1 MLASIGAA
9 ASRGILVKGG
19 KYLESLSHADVVL
32 IDKTGTITSG
42 QPKITEVL
50 ALAGHSQDEVLALAA
65 SVEHDSEHPLAEAVR
80 QAASERALPL
90 SKAEQFEAVPGLGV
104 RAEVNG
110 VTIAVGNARMMASP
124 VPELVTQE
132 LERQGKTLLLVEL
145 ADKIIGV
152 LAAADTIRPEVPA
165 AVERLRTLGINKIE
179 LLTGDN
185 ERTAEA
191 QATALRIT
199 SRAQLLP
206 EDKIRIVKEYQA
218 QGYTVVMI
226 GDGVNDAPALAQAD
240 VGIAMGVM
248 GSDVALEAAHVAL
261 MREDW
266 NLVPDL
272 FTIAKRTMRVV
283 KMNLTFTILYNL
295 VGLSLAA
302 LGILPPILAAAAQ
315 SLPDLGILANSSR
328 LLRQKLP
335 TTAECL

>member
-1 MLASIGAA
+1 
-9 ASRGILVKGG
+9 
-19 KYLESLSHADVVL
+19 
-32 IDKTGTITSG
+32 
-42 QPKITEVL
+42 
-50 ALAGHSQDEVLALAA
+50 
-65 SVEHDSEHPLAEAVR
+65 
-80 QAASERALPL
+80 
-90 SKAEQFEAVPGLGV
+90 
-104 RAEVNG
+104 
-110 VTIAVGNARMMASP
+110 MMASP
-124 VPELVTQE
+124 APVLITQE
-132 LERQGKTLLLVEL
+132 LERQGKTLLLVEQ
-145 ADKIIGV
+145 ADKLIGV

-165 AVERLRTLGINKIE
+165 AIERLRTLGISKIE

-191 QATALRIT
+191 TALRI
-199 SRAQLLP
+199 SYRAQLLP
-206 EDKIRIVKEYQA
+206 EDKISIVKEYQA
-218 QGYTVVMI
+218 QGHTVVMI

-283 KMNLTFTILYNL
+283 KMNLSFTILYNL
-295 VGLSLAA
+295 IGLSLAA
-302 LGILPPILAAAAQ
+302 FGILPPILAAAAQ

-335 TTAECL
+335 TTA

>member
-1 MLASIGAA
+1 M
-9 ASRGILVKGG
+9 
-19 KYLESLSHADVVL
+19 
-32 IDKTGTITSG
+32 
-42 QPKITEVL
+42 
-50 ALAGHSQDEVLALAA
+50 
-65 SVEHDSEHPLAEAVR
+65 
-80 QAASERALPL
+80 
-90 SKAEQFEAVPGLGV
+90 
-104 RAEVNG
+104 
-110 VTIAVGNARMMASP
+110 
-124 VPELVTQE
+124 
-132 LERQGKTLLLVEL
+132 
-145 ADKIIGV
+145 IGV

-165 AVERLRTLGINKIE
+165 AIERLRTLGINKIE

-199 SRAQLLP
+199 YRAELLP

-218 QGYTVVMI
+218 QGHTVVMI

-266 NLVPDL
+266 HLVPDL

-295 VGLSLAA
+295 LGLSLAA
-302 LGILPPILAAAAQ
+302 LRPSPAYPGSGGAILAGSGYSCQFVAVAA
-315 SLPDLGILANSSR
+315 SETSYGSGGSTCNET
-328 LLRQKLP
+328 KME
-335 TTAECL
+335 TTINDI